1 MSPIHEDDLRAALR
15 NDPHHP
21 VDAHA
26 LAAEVTARGRRV
38 RRRRRV
44 IGALGAAAAAAVVV
58 VAVNQMTFG
67 PPTAFDPAGT
77 GTHASQSLSTE
88 PSIGPTTEPPV
99 DPTTGTPTDGATT
112 SGPEQTH
119 TDSESGMPTLLHEG
133 ATLADLEAARPGI
146 YQGNDDF
153 AAITG
158 LAGDLQPCHG
168 GPQDVPL
175 QTPVVESKAVG
186 QGYGSGTRGEGLIV
200 LADADL
206 AQAAMAEM
214 RERFGCGDAGHEE
227 YPNTATYPLDGP
239 WGEAFRTN
247 VWSQGPG
254 FSSYHYVVRVGR
266 AIMWSELSGDGG
278 VEETQPSSDVDAILR
293 EPLDHLYPLMCRY
306 TVAGCTG

>member
-15 NDPHHP
+15 HDPHHP

-26 LAAEVTARGRRV
+26 LAAEVSARGRRV
-38 RRRRRV
+38 RRRRRI
-44 IGALGAAAAAAVVV
+44 IGALGVVAAAAAIVVT
-58 VAVNQMTFG
+58 VNQLTFA
-67 PPTAFDPAGT
+67 PQASLDPAGRVT
-77 GTHASQSLSTE
+77 ETQLSDA
-88 PSIGPTTEPPV
+88 PTT
-99 DPTTGTPTDGATT
+99 DPTGAPTDGATT

-119 TDSESGMPTLLHEG
+119 TDSDTPVEMPALLHEG
-133 ATLADLEAARPGI
+133 ATVAGLESARPGT
-146 YQGNDDF
+146 YQGNEDF
-153 AAITG
+153 APITG

-175 QTPVVESKAVG
+175 KTPVLQSSAVG
-186 QGYGSGTRGEGLIV
+186 QGFGSGARGEGLIV

-214 RERFGCGDAGHEE
+214 RERFACGDAGHEE

-239 WGEAFRTN
+239 WGDGFRTN

-254 FSSYHYVVRVGR
+254 FSSYYYVVRVGR

-278 VEETQPSSDVDAILR
+278 AEETHPSSDVDAILR
-293 EPLDHLYPLMCRY
+293 EPLDHLYPLLCRY